1 MPSKST
7 KAQKSGKAVTLENEA
22 QQVLDELWSEKAIPF
37 ALRVGKLTKGIGE
50 YTLYFHDSRI
60 RSALIPLTEDH
71 SFRDMVR
78 TSVLARVAQ
87 MSGPLPVL
95 PSKK

>member
-1 MPSKST
+1 MSPYSPKAKKSA
-7 KAQKSGKAVTLENEA
+7 KGVTLEKEA
-22 QQVLDELWSEKAIPF
+22 QQVLDELWSERAIPF
-37 ALRVGKLTKGIGE
+37 ALRVGKLSKGIGE
-50 YTLYFHDSRI
+50 YTIFFHDSRI
-60 RSALIPLTEDH
+60 RSALIPLTEDR

-95 PSKK
+95 PSKS